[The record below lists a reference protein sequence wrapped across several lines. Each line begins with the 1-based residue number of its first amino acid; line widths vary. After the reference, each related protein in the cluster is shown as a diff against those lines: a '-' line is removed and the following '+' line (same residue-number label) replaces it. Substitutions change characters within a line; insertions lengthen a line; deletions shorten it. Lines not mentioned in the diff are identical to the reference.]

1 MGVSAHPPQVA
12 AKDRERSA
20 RGLKSL
26 TAHVAAC
33 LRKLSGDPHL
43 EFAQQLRGDMC
54 VMLSS
59 KVLITVMHPPFFFSL
74 LSQHWLLTN
83 SFLD

>member
-1 MGVSAHPPQVA
+1 MRLTLVHCLSWNSLKVA

-20 RGLKSL
+20 KGLKSL
-26 TAHVAAC
+26 TTHVAAI
-33 LRKLSGDPHL
+33 LRKLSGDPQL

-59 KVLITVMHPPFFFSL
+59 KVL
-74 LSQHWLLTN
+74 
-83 SFLD
+83 